1 MNYSGYRDLNVYRL
15 AYKLAMETFEKTKQ
29 FPQEE
34 KYSLTDQMRRASR
47 SIPANLAEAWRKRF
61 YSKMFI
67 SKLIDCAGEASEM
80 EVWIDMA
87 KDTGYI
93 NQEDHVYFLKS
104 YGEVN
109 KMLNGMINKSD
120 RFCSNEV

>member
-1 MNYSGYRDLNVYRL
+1 MNYSGYRDLNVHRLAYRL
-15 AYKLAMETFEKTKQ
+15 AIEMFEKTKS
-29 FPQEE
+29 FPNDE

-47 SIPANLAEAWRKRF
+47 SIPANLAEAWRKRV

-80 EVWIDMA
+80 EVWLDIA

-93 NQEDHVYFLKS
+93 DQQDHAYFFKS

-109 KMLNGMINKSD
+109 KMLNGMIDKSD
-120 RFCSNEV
+120 RFCLNKS